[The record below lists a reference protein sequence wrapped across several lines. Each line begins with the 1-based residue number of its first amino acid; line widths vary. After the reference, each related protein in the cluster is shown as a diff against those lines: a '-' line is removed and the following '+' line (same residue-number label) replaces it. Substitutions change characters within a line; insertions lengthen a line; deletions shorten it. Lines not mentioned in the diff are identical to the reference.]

1 MVNVVAPR
9 FDYDIDPIY
18 LNDDM
23 SNKLFCTFATEDTLE
38 GVLATIQERYR
49 IIYNKIFVLY
59 SKSQDEY
66 ICTYNVDFGNV
77 GNFIDNTI
85 LVHRKKES
93 NTLYTINALNT
104 LIKEL
109 NGGVLDTSY
118 RINWSDF
125 RNCVLLTKG
134 PELKRVNTTIFFFL
148 NYQIIIASLY
158 TYVLETKIFLKELTG
173 SVLIELQMLWWLF
186 HPKDNRYIHYKKD
199 RIYLLTKL
207 YKTCLETL
215 P

>member
-1 MVNVVAPR
+1 MINTVTRPA
-9 FDYDIDPIY
+9 FDYDLEPIY
-18 LNDDM
+18 HNEDM
-23 SNKLFCTFATEDTLE
+23 SNKLFCTFATKDTLDGILE
-38 GVLATIQERYR
+38 EIQDRYK

-77 GNFIDNTI
+77 GTFLDNTI

-118 RINWSDF
+118 RINWPDY

-134 PELKRVNTTIFFFL
+134 PELKRVNT
-148 NYQIIIASLY
+148 
-158 TYVLETKIFLKELTG
+158 
-173 SVLIELQMLWWLF
+173 
-186 HPKDNRYIHYKKD
+186 
-199 RIYLLTKL
+199 KL
-207 YKTCLETL
+207 YKIIELEK
-215 P
+215 